1 MGLKKSELS
10 KLSIYVWRVETER
23 KKSKRISSHENSKT
37 IQVLTRHGSNFLPR
51 DSLFD
56 SSSND
61 LKTTDD
67 ASSYDSF

>member
-1 MGLKKSELS
+1 MVLKKSELQ
-10 KLSIYVWRVETER
+10 KLSIYGDREQR
-23 KKSKRISSHENSKT
+23 SRISSHENSKT

-56 SSSND
+56 SSND